1 MSQEKNP
8 LGTGKIGKLLFQF
21 AMPSIVA
28 MLVSS
33 LYNIVDQIFIGQGM
47 GYLGNGATT
56 VAFPFTTIG
65 LALGLLFGVG
75 SASCYS
81 LYLGQGHQDDAAK
94 TAATGLAVMSFAGL
108 IYMVLG
114 ELFMAQ
120 LLPAFGATP
129 ENYQYSLEYSR
140 VILIGMPFL
149 IASNGISQLC
159 RADGSPG
166 YSMMCMVVGAIINCI
181 LDPLFI
187 FVFGWGMFGAAFA
200 TIIGQII
207 TFIVALFYLPRFK
220 QIHLSRQDFKIHAKY
235 IRRICQLGAAASLNQ
250 AAILVVQIVLNNL
263 LKHYGSL
270 SIYGSNIPIAA
281 SGVAFKLNGIYI
293 SAVVGLSQG
302 AQPIIGFNYGAR
314 KFDRVKKCLLTAMCA
329 ILVLGSSVE
338 LLFQFFPGQLIELFG
353 HGDELY
359 LQFGCLV
366 LRIYM
371 AMICIQGIQALASNY
386 FAAIGQPVKGIFLS
400 LSRTIIFYLPLVFI
414 FPMIWGIEGLL
425 FAQPIADFVSV
436 VLSIMMVA
444 ASFKQMNRMA
454 KDPALAAE
462 VEEEAVVA

>member
-8 LGTGKIGKLLFQF
+8 LGTGKIGRLLFQF
-21 AMPSIVA
+21 ALPSIVA

-94 TAATGLAVMSFAGL
+94 TAGTGLTVMSFAGL
-108 IYMVLG
+108 VYMILG
-114 ELFMAQ
+114 ELFMSQ

-140 VILIGMPFL
+140 IILIGMPFL

-187 FVFGWGMFGAAFA
+187 FGFGWGMFGAAFA

-207 TFIVALFYLPRFK
+207 TFIVALFYLPHFK
-220 QIHLSRQDFKIHAKY
+220 QIHLTRHDFKIYPKY

-314 KFDRVKKCLLTAMCA
+314 KFGRVKKCLLTAMA
-329 ILVLGSSVE
+329 SILILGSSVE

-371 AMICIQGIQALASNY
+371 AMICIQGIQALASNF

-425 FAQPIADFVSV
+425 FAQPIADFISV
-436 VLSIMMVA
+436 VLSIMMVMA
-444 ASFKQMNRMA
+444 AFKQMNRMA
-454 KDPALAAE
+454 KDPVLASE
-462 VEEEAVVA
+462 VEEEAAAA